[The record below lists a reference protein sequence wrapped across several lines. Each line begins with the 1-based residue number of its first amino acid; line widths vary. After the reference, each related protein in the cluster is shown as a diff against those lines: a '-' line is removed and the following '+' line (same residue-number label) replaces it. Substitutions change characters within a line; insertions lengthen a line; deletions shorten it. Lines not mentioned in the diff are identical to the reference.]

1 MGRRFVKLIGHPVL
15 MERLVSAGM
24 NSKRVMSFA
33 LTLLA
38 NLEDYNGKGT
48 QQMGLKVLK
57 RIAELKP

>member
-1 MGRRFVKLIGHPVL
+1 
-15 MERLVSAGM
+15 
-24 NSKRVMSFA
+24 MSFA

-48 QQMGLKVLK
+48 QQVGLKVLK